1 MEETGVVTESAV
13 REALGTV
20 IDPEVG
26 LDIVTMGLV
35 YGVEVEAD
43 GVVMVRYTLTTPGC
57 PMEQHITN
65 GLVAVVSALEGV
77 RDVRPQLVWEP
88 SWNPGMI
95 AEGAW
100 EQGSGR

>member
-1 MEETGVVTESAV
+1 
-13 REALGTV
+13 
-20 IDPEVG
+20 
-26 LDIVTMGLV
+26 
-35 YGVEVEAD
+35 
-43 GVVMVRYTLTTPGC
+43 
-57 PMEQHITN
+57 MEQHITN